1 MNDFIN
7 NPDIKF
13 NKDLAYSLW
22 YKQEY
27 LKNPQNVTYDINNN
41 NFSLNYSDGTSI
53 NMYSTSQML
62 NYYFGDNLAED
73 LRMRIEL
80 P

>member
-1 MNDFIN
+1 MNYFIN
-7 NPDIKF
+7 NPDSDYNTKIAW
-13 NKDLAYSLW
+13 NLSL
-22 YKQEY
+22 KQENVENV
-27 LKNPQNVTYDINNN
+27 KNITYDINNN

-62 NYYFGDNLAED
+62 NYFFGENLAED
-73 LRMRIEL
+73 LHMRIEL